1 MGRPRIQP
9 SAVRPEQSGSVGRS
23 SASAASTERLEDVSR
38 LLRARSFWVE
48 GETPAAQRVR
58 SNLALGPAQLDPE
71 AAVWISGG
79 KVPPGRLGISLDDAT
94 ALLGPHSFGFLNN
107 VDGIA
112 PLAAPM
118 AERPRLGRVA
128 LVVPRRD
135 ALPELPPLLEQ
146 RLLGVSWLISVGDGD
161 PAEVLRFLAHD
172 PATTGLL
179 LALGKGARPQS
190 LLDCLGGKPAV
201 VLLPPVHRDLAL
213 LRAVARR
220 AMTRVTASFEEWL
233 AHGAL
238 LDAGFGQASPGR
250 TVARRSLAKPART
263 SVLVF
268 GAGADLVQR
277 ELASLRMAPPLR
289 VDADDALA
297 VEQALG
303 RAAEQ
308 SELLILCGARQQ
320 LLQLRP
326 PRPAVLLDSSE
337 RDRLRA
343 LLQAVQV
350 VTTPTGQHAQVV
362 LHAERERLESV
373 LGDLPPPLYVAG
385 EMVSRELLSDHDVKR
400 LLHCYGAKVT
410 RQAPVST
417 TTSALRVV
425 GKLGTPVWVLPG
437 LPPGDDVS
445 KVASAESKE
454 GVLCET
460 QAEVKRQTSLLL
472 GQHEYVLLREVV
484 PRGVSLRIRT
494 TSERGLGPTLRVL
507 PLLPGGDDQ
516 SEAALLPLFADD
528 AQAVARA
535 CVGLD
540 GEPAVIESLATLLG
554 QIAAC
559 VVEQQ
564 LEGDLVVRLAA
575 EPVVLHAAGVL
586 RRER

>member
-1 MGRPRIQP
+1 MGRDN
-9 SAVRPEQSGSVGRS
+9 SCY
-23 SASAASTERLEDVSR
+23 
-38 LLRARSFWVE
+38 
-48 GETPAAQRVR
+48 
-58 SNLALGPAQLDPE
+58 SNG
-71 AAVWISGG
+71 
-79 KVPPGRLGISLDDAT
+79 
-94 ALLGPHSFGFLNN
+94 H
-107 VDGIA
+107 
-112 PLAAPM
+112 
-118 AERPRLGRVA
+118 
-128 LVVPRRD
+128 
-135 ALPELPPLLEQ
+135 
-146 RLLGVSWLISVGDGD
+146 
-161 PAEVLRFLAHD
+161 HD
-172 PATTGLL
+172 
-179 LALGKGARPQS
+179 
-190 LLDCLGGKPAV
+190 
-201 VLLPPVHRDLAL
+201 
-213 LRAVARR
+213 
-220 AMTRVTASFEEWL
+220 
-233 AHGAL
+233 
-238 LDAGFGQASPGR
+238 
-250 TVARRSLAKPART
+250 
-263 SVLVF
+263 
-268 GAGADLVQR
+268 
-277 ELASLRMAPPLR
+277 
-289 VDADDALA
+289 
-297 VEQALG
+297 
-303 RAAEQ
+303 
-308 SELLILCGARQQ
+308 
-320 LLQLRP
+320 
-326 PRPAVLLDSSE
+326 
-337 RDRLRA
+337 

-460 QAEVKRQTSLLL
+460 QAEVKRHTSLLL

-554 QIAAC
+554 QIAALYWINVSLIGGQIFPIELFGLEFEVC
-559 VVEQQ
+559 EQGLALLALVPIWLYRGRQ
-564 LEGDLVVRLAA
+564 GHHMIGHAFLLERFRAKWTPVRVKKTRQNKEL
-575 EPVVLHAAGVL
+575 EPFSVSMK
-586 RRER
+586 R